1 MKAPGVAKVSFSAWG
16 GKGLFQLPDA
26 VNQETN
32 LGSGTEAEA
41 MEPHPAPLPSITNQ
55 ENVPQMCLQANP
67 VEIVAQLRIPL
78 PKHFSKSQVDQN

>member
-1 MKAPGVAKVSFSAWG
+1 MEE
-16 GKGLFQLPDA
+16 QLLA
-26 VNQETN
+26 VIAFLNIQCRN
-32 LGSGTEAEA
+32 GIAHSRLD
-41 MEPHPAPLPSITNQ
+41 PLTSIKDK